1 MGVGYQGEG
10 HMDGTESFFSI
21 GLGYTELGILDFR
34 AVQLHKQMCPPPPAL
49 LPFKVSSQL
58 GSLNL
63 LTQTLVYD
71 NSLSTNTR

>member
-10 HMDGTESFFSI
+10 HMNGTESCFSI
-21 GLGYTELGILDFR
+21 GLGYTELGILELQGSAATQTD
-34 AVQLHKQMCPPPPAL
+34 VPPTL